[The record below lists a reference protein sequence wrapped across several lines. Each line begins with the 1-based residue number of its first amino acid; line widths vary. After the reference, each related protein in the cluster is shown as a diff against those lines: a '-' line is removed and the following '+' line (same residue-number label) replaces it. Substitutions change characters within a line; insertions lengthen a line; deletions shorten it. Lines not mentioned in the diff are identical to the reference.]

1 MVCSARVM
9 KYTGYLHVLALIV
22 ASIGTYKQI
31 ESVQKGE
38 PVSIALS
45 LSLMIMLLL
54 RIPNQ
59 VCVAYESAHGWYSV
73 IGTLFGAT
81 AFAILTYF
89 NYMAMK
95 KHNSKQQHY
104 TTV

>member
-1 MVCSARVM
+1 MVCSSSMM

-22 ASIGTYKQI
+22 AAVGTYKQI

-59 VCVAYESAHGWYSV
+59 ICVAYESAHGWYSV
-73 IGTLFGAT
+73 VGTLFGAT
-81 AFAILTYF
+81 AFAFLTYF
-89 NYMAMK
+89 NYMAAK
-95 KHNSKQQHY
+95 KYTSKQYHHAAA
-104 TTV
+104 